1 LFIGDV
7 LLLIKM
13 NNKEKKRHF
22 AHYLAIYG
30 CVSTGLIYLGIG
42 VIAILSFLK
51 IKHGGADEGSLLAF
65 LNNYLMGKVFVWI
78 ILLGTVSYIVWRI
91 FETAKDPYGYGKDIR
106 GISKRTG
113 IALSATADALIA
125 FTAIQVIVGT
135 ANIMEDGQPH
145 ELRQMVGNVLQESW
159 GDWLIIGIGV
169 ITSITAIVQFI
180 YGVTKGY
187 RERLDIDHF
196 SPRKKNIVHILAWGG
211 YSARGIILGI
221 IGFFFIKAGIT
232 EEAQHVVNTDK
243 AFDFIGTYVGHV
255 YFILVAVG
263 TIFYG
268 LFMFALGATYDSD
281 KD

>member
-1 LFIGDV
+1 MKG
-7 LLLIKM
+7 
-13 NNKEKKRHF
+13 NEKIRHL

-30 CVSTGLIYLGIG
+30 CISTGIIYLSIG

-51 IKHGGADEGSLLAF
+51 IKHGGADESSLLAF
-65 LNNYLMGKVFVWI
+65 LNNYLIGKVFVWI

-91 FETAKDPYGYGKDIR
+91 YETAKDPYGYGKDFK
-106 GISKRTG
+106 GILKRTG
-113 IALSATADALIA
+113 ISLSATADALIA
-125 FTAIQVIVGT
+125 FTAVQVIIGT
-135 ANIMEDGQPH
+135 DNIMEDGQPH
-145 ELRQMVGNVLQESW
+145 ELRQMVGSTFQENW
-159 GDWLIIGIGV
+159 GIWFIIGIGV
-169 ITSITAIVQFI
+169 IVCITAIVQFI

-196 SPRKKNIVHILAWGG
+196 SSRKKSIIHILAWGG

-221 IGFFFIKAGIT
+221 IGFFFIKAGIL
-232 EEAQHVVNTDK
+232 EEARHVVNTDK
-243 AFDFIGTYVGHV
+243 AFDFIGTHVGHV
-255 YFILVAVG
+255 YFILVAIG